1 MNHHPLV
8 PNPIARLASAR
19 TRSVHARGRRQGSY
33 AILMAFVLI
42 IVLGFGALAVDI
54 AYIRLAQQQTQDIAD
69 AASQAA
75 IFRLRRSGDLDDAR
89 NAAALIAA
97 NNKVAGYPPL
107 VSDVTFGQWDHRSTP
122 RTFTNTEDRPNA
134 VRVQVERTGDNQVG
148 LFLARLFGWDA
159 VDVVKSATSATEALH
174 VVLVMDIT
182 GSWNQTNFRNAR
194 DAALA
199 FLDVLESSYGDY
211 DMFGMTIFT
220 GRYAWEYTPMTYV
233 ADEVASGT
241 ERAKWLK
248 LNVASKGGTGG
259 TWPAECALKP
269 NSPTGKDSA
278 RNVFTSPT
286 GGCYP
291 DMPREYTDEP
301 GTDHTVGL
309 LQAEQMFDEEA
320 DPTAFRALVM
330 LTDGI
335 PNGLSASHGLYRTQ
349 LGYSEARWRQE
360 TGVVPHTTT
369 QIKTESNT
377 LTQQLYDDSAINTW
391 VVSFVQNDPFMWT
404 MPKGIGYYA
413 NTSTS
418 SALIPIFEDIANSL
432 PMAIV
437 Q

>member
-1 MNHHPLV
+1 MNPV
-8 PNPIARLASAR
+8 PTDTQLNAGNRCSPRMAH
-19 TRSVHARGRRQGSY
+19 VRRRQQGSY

-42 IVLGFGALAVDI
+42 VVLGFGALAVDM

-97 NNKVAGYPPL
+97 NNKVAGYSPV
-107 VSDVTFGQWDHRSTP
+107 VSDVTFGQWDHRAVP
-122 RTFTNTEDRPNA
+122 RTFTTTNDSPNA
-134 VRVQVERTGDNQVG
+134 VRVQVERTGDNHVG
-148 LFLARLFGWDA
+148 LFLARLFGWDS

-174 VVLVMDIT
+174 VILVMDIT
-182 GSWNQTNFRNAR
+182 GSWSQTNFRNAR

-199 FLDVLESSYGDY
+199 FLDVLESGYGDY
-211 DMFGMTIFT
+211 DMFGMTIFS
-220 GRYAWEYTPMTYV
+220 GRYAWEYTPMTYI
-233 ADEVASGT
+233 ADEVASGAV
-241 ERAKWLK
+241 RAEWMK
-248 LNVASKGGTGG
+248 LNVASKGGTGQ
-259 TWPAECALKP
+259 TWPAECVLKP
-269 NSPTGKDSA
+269 NSPSGQGSA
-278 RNVFTSPT
+278 RNVFTSPD

-309 LQAEQMFDEEA
+309 LQAEQMFDEQV

-335 PNGLSASHGLYRTQ
+335 PNGLAASHGTYRNN
-349 LGYSEARWRQE
+349 LGYTESRWRE
-360 TGVVPHTTT
+360 ELGVVPHTTA
-369 QIKTESNT
+369 QVKAEANT
-377 LTQQLYDDSAINTW
+377 LTQSMYTDSAVNTY
-391 VVSFVQNDPFMWT
+391 VVSFVKDDPFMWT

-413 NTSTS
+413 NTSD
-418 SALIPIFEDIANSL
+418 SAALVPIFEDIANSL